1 MAAGSVVESVREAR
15 TATREAEALSEA
27 VVIPEAVAVPEAE
40 AFPAVPGAVALRAF
54 PAEGA

>member
-15 TATREAEALSEA
+15 AATREAEAPEA
-27 VVIPEAVAVPEAE
+27 VVVPEAVAVPEAVV
-40 AFPAVPGAVALRAF
+40 VPGAGALRVF

>member
-15 TATREAEALSEA
+15 AATREAVALSEA
-27 VVIPEAVAVPEAE
+27 AVVPEAV
-40 AFPAVPGAVALRAF
+40 AFPAVPGAVALRVF